1 MLSLRESIIIIIRRA
16 WFKLACVVLGI
27 QLEPIIMLSVA
38 ISTQYHTALVFVYMY
53 MYIVHVYILGLEE
66 IERILFAGLQ
76 KHFFFLQAK
85 EELSSWGLA
94 LSPNMLQTTGRKLL
108 SEKIHFKDNSIVA
121 GLEAD
126 WNKELIKEH
135 VISAV
140 PLRKWLLVFTKR
152 DTSKAMDFLNMMKK
166 VAPPMGIEVS
176 QYTMYLEIYRYMYM
190 QDSNSIILIET
201 SGQNNI

>member
-76 KHFFFLQAK
+76 KHFFFL
-85 EELSSWGLA
+85 
-94 LSPNMLQTTGRKLL
+94 
-108 SEKIHFKDNSIVA
+108 
-121 GLEAD
+121 
-126 WNKELIKEH
+126 
-135 VISAV
+135 
-140 PLRKWLLVFTKR
+140 
-152 DTSKAMDFLNMMKK
+152 
-166 VAPPMGIEVS
+166 
-176 QYTMYLEIYRYMYM
+176 
-190 QDSNSIILIET
+190 
-201 SGQNNI
+201 